1 MSGDIDPAKLQGI
14 SEDVPFAW
22 TQADTL
28 ATAFDEMAAAVES
41 MSDWNSWADHARTD
55 WAGEALRMFNQR
67 VTQGNT
73 DAGELA
79 TALRD
84 AAEDVRA
91 LKRAAQAEQDRREVA
106 REWKRA
112 YDENE
117 ANESGWNQFTDWV
130 GGEDFEAP
138 PEPDYPA
145 PEPNLAVPPGP
156 PTDSRVPN

>member
-1 MSGDIDPAKLQGI
+1 VSGDIDPAKLRGI
-14 SEDVPFAW
+14 EQDVPFAW
-22 TQADTL
+22 EQADTL
-28 ATAFDEMAAAVES
+28 ATAFDDMAAAVES
-41 MSDWNSWADHARTD
+41 MSDWNGKAEHARAD
-55 WAGEALRMFNQR
+55 GAGKWLDTFNQR
-67 VTQGNT
+67 VSQGNT

-79 TALRD
+79 SALRD

-138 PEPDYPA
+138 PEPDYPE
-145 PEPNLAVPPGP
+145 PEPNLAVPPGSA
-156 PTDSRVPN
+156 TDTRV